1 MCGVSDD
8 VVVTMGGEANVKV
21 FDFHF
26 VMEQRILCAETDT
39 GVW

>member
-1 MCGVSDD
+1 MSDD